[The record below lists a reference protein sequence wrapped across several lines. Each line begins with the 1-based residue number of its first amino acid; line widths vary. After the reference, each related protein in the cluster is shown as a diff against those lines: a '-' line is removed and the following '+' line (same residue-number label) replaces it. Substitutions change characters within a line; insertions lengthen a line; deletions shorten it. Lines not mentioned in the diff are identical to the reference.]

1 MRNTPRLRTRFRVLR
16 GLRVVAAVFVC
27 LAVGA
32 AHAIAFA
39 QTNTIDEL
47 REARKQVE
55 ADEEAL
61 EGEIDYLNASVADA
75 LNALEIVT
83 AARDRAQADLDAATA
98 NVVAATTRLAQA
110 TAKIEELNRE
120 ITETEELLR
129 QSAISAF
136 RSYQGPNS
144 EQSALGENPWQ
155 SARTDALHNFVN
167 RSTENALDRYR
178 GQGAELQ
185 SLLDQAAESE
195 AEANLLLVQEQNR
208 TAAFDAAWANEQ
220 NALDALDARLD
231 HRLEEAQFLED
242 LDAEL
247 AAKIRT
253 EEKRIADAIA
263 AAQRRARRVA
273 IPVNAPVDLVT
284 VAGPAGEILVNASI
298 AVALSGFLEAMERAG
313 FALGGYGYR
322 TNTRQ
327 IELRQQHCGTSE
339 FAVYQMSPSQCRP
352 PTARPGFSQ
361 HEVGLA
367 VDFTH
372 NGRIIRSRS
381 SAVFQAMTRI
391 APQYGFK
398 NLPSEPWHW
407 STTGS

>member
-1 MRNTPRLRTRFRVLR
+1 MRNTPRSRTRFRVLR
-16 GLRVVAAVFVC
+16 GLRVVAVVFVC
-27 LAVGA
+27 LAIGA

-47 REARKQVE
+47 REARKQVD

-61 EGEIDYLNASVADA
+61 EGEIDYLNAEIDVA
-75 LNALEIVT
+75 LNAISTVMET
-83 AARDRAQADLDAATA
+83 RDRAQAEFDAIESKLLDAEK
-98 NVVAATTRLAQA
+98 LIAQ
-110 TAKIEELNRE
+110 TDTKIAELELEES
-120 ITETEELLR
+120 ETKELLR
-129 QSAISAF
+129 QSAIEAF
-136 RSYQGPNS
+136 RSHQGPNS
-144 EQSALGENPWQ
+144 EQTVLGDNPWQ
-155 SARTDALHNFVN
+155 SARTDALRGFVN
-167 RSTENALDRYR
+167 LSTEDALDRLR
-178 GQGAELQ
+178 GKEAELKELEKTQ
-185 SLLDQAAESE
+185 KASKAEIETLKEQQQNRQAALEIALE
-195 AEANLLLVQEQNR
+195 AEQI
-208 TAAFDAAWANEQ
+208 
-220 NALDALDARLD
+220 ALDALDARLD

-298 AVALSGFLEAMERAG
+298 AVALSGFLEAMEQAG

-372 NGRIIRSRS
+372 NGRIIRSRG